1 VIAKF
6 STFSDRVGR
15 ATFAIVEEVG
25 HGALLFLESFY
36 WLLVG
41 WRRNQPVRID
51 SIFVQMMEMGVRA
64 VPIVTVLAGTIGV
77 MLAIQGIYTLRTF
90 GAESRVVVGIALSIT
105 REFSPLITG
114 ILIAGRSGS
123 ALAARLSTMKINQ
136 EVDALCVIGINPV
149 RFLVAPAL
157 VAMMI
162 MLPILTIW
170 SDIVGLFVA
179 GIYVSLDL
187 GISMAA
193 YIDQTVDVLKVD
205 DVMHGLQKTIIFA
218 ILITL
223 VGVASGNSVTGGAEG
238 VGRVTTR
245 SVVVSITLIVIADML
260 FAFLTTR

>member
-1 VIAKF
+1 MITKLAA
-6 STFSDRVGR
+6 FSDRVGR
-15 ATFAIVEEVG
+15 ATFALVEEVG

-36 WLLVG
+36 WLFWG
-41 WRRNQPVRID
+41 WRRHQPVRID
-51 SIFVQMMEMGVRA
+51 SIFAQMMEVGVRA
-64 VPIVTVLAGTIGV
+64 IPIVTVLAGTIGI

-136 EVDALCVIGINPV
+136 EVDALRVIGINPV
-149 RFLVAPAL
+149 RFLVAPSL
-157 VAMMI
+157 LAMMI
-162 MLPILTIW
+162 MLPMLAIW
-170 SDIVGLFVA
+170 SDIVGLFAA
-179 GIYVSLDL
+179 GLYVSMDL

-193 YIDQTVDVLKVD
+193 YIDQTIDVLKID
-205 DVMHGLQKTIIFA
+205 DVLHGLQKTFIFA